1 MRPASYGKIAWSLLA
16 IAILLPANGSSHAH
30 GAARSVSVSVVT
42 DAALGPAARHGLNKL
57 VSALKAKNVAAEQR
71 NGLEAARGEV
81 LIVAGQAACSSAV
94 AALHKGITPPEGAEA
109 LLIHETRWKGKTTW
123 LVSGAD
129 DRGLMYALLD

>member
-57 VSALKAKNVAAEQR
+57 VSALKAKNVAAEQS
-71 NGLEAARGEV
+71 NGLEAARGEM
-81 LIVAGQAACSSAV
+81 LIVAGHASASSAV
-94 AALHKGITPPEGAEA
+94 AALHKSLGITPPEGAEA
-109 LLIHETRWKGKTTW
+109 LLIRETRWKGKTTW

-129 DRGLMYALLD
+129 D